1 MDSTSRGSQMC
12 RLGRINLKWLTN
24 VMTQVRGR
32 KFVDMQNGV
41 QSCMLSQSFHF
52 LNINRMHNAWN
63 ENCIVTSPAYI
74 VFITDSCF
82 SHITQILGCPSF
94 LRQIIW
100 FYFWLQQQNSSH
112 CWKPCFI
119 IKNFA
124 WFFFLC
130 FCQFSHLQEMW
141 RWDFKIQT
149 IPNTLLCCLL
159 SVWTEKHTQLQTL
172 WLTYSP
178 CSSVDII
185 SLY

>member
-1 MDSTSRGSQMC
+1 MIHLSNSVVYLKDLHPRLLKISGQFQMDSTSRGSQMC

-24 VMTQVRGR
+24 VMTQVRGH
-32 KFVDMQNGV
+32 KFIDMQNGV
-41 QSCMLSQSFHF
+41 ASCMLSQSFHF

-63 ENCIVTSPAYI
+63 ENCIVTSPTYI

-124 WFFFLC
+124 WFFFFVFLSI
-130 FCQFSHLQEMW
+130 FSPSPRNVEMG
-141 RWDFKIQT
+141 
-149 IPNTLLCCLL
+149 L
-159 SVWTEKHTQLQTL
+159 
-172 WLTYSP
+172 
-178 CSSVDII
+178 
-185 SLY
+185 